1 MIGGLKHTDTIV
13 LAKQGVEEVPD
24 DRIGNEV
31 RPTGDSLNEAPGA
44 ASVLDVNPSSV
55 AKDEHDQ
62 EGPKVNFD
70 LDIDNLRKMFV
81 AIISDYAVR
90 QEASIERL
98 LFSRL
103 GSLCDFFGSKGTMDN
118 IIPLLGTCSNRKD
131 FLVKLDCL
139 KSVVGVGIKVGK
151 QTLAQYML
159 LIYI

>member
-1 MIGGLKHTDTIV
+1 
-13 LAKQGVEEVPD
+13 
-24 DRIGNEV
+24 
-31 RPTGDSLNEAPGA
+31 
-44 ASVLDVNPSSV
+44 
-55 AKDEHDQ
+55 
-62 EGPKVNFD
+62 
-70 LDIDNLRKMFV
+70 MFV
-81 AIISDYAVR
+81 AIISEYAVV
-90 QEASIERL
+90 QESSIERL

-103 GSLCDFFGSKGTMDN
+103 GSFCDFFGSKGTMDN